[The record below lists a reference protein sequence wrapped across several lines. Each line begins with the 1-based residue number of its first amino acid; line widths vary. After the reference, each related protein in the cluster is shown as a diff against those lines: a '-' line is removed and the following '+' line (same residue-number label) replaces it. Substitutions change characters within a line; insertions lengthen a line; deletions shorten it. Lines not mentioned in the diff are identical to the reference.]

1 LGSKRWNRDFVAA
14 SSAAYKRCIFESGKE
29 IRVVSYK
36 AKRNEH
42 LRLGFES
49 SSDKID
55 GFNLDVFLD
64 FVALFDVFYHS
75 VSDNP

>member
-1 LGSKRWNRDFVAA
+1 
-14 SSAAYKRCIFESGKE
+14 
-29 IRVVSYK
+29 VSYK